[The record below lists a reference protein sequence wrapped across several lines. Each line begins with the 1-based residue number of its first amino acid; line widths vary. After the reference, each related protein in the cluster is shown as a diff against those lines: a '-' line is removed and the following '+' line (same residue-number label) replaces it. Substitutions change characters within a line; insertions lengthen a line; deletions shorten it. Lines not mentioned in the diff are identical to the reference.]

1 MQTVPATVMPGLLD
15 GIQLGISY
23 PDAVS
28 TWIETMDC
36 GMLRANY
43 FLTANGS
50 TLTEAQKAGYQPFE
64 VLKYLGTASSKPA
77 MITLPYTFGAIGVAV
92 GLFQA
97 LTSVQENTLTFVPKV
112 AAMMVVF
119 WVSMSFM
126 TSTLV
131 RFFTGTIVPMIA
143 GS

>member
-1 MQTVPATVMPGLLD
+1 MMTESILFDTLRESLWIAVKVSAPTLLVGLVVGL
-15 GIQLGISY
+15 
-23 PDAVS
+23 
-28 TWIETMDC
+28 
-36 GMLRANY
+36 
-43 FLTANGS
+43 
-50 TLTEAQKAGYQPFE
+50 
-64 VLKYLGTASSKPA
+64 
-77 MITLPYTFGAIGVAV
+77 AV

-112 AAMMVVF
+112 AAMIAVF

-131 RFFTGTIVPMIA
+131 TFFTGTIVPLIA